1 MQAAVNA
8 KKYMKWI
15 AIPLIQYL
23 RKSLAQRKVFAA
35 EYDERLQLLCA
46 FFSWVTSFEA
56 LRTVK
61 NDDQALQTQQ
71 SSCIQLY
78 AAPTVLLHTQEQRT
92 TEEFAA
98 YFLKK

>member
-1 MQAAVNA
+1 MNCYTTHSIPSEKPCT
-8 KKYMKWI
+8 KKSFSLKLSFLLQQNMMSIFYFFV
-15 AIPLIQYL
+15 P
-23 RKSLAQRKVFAA
+23 SLA
-35 EYDERLQLLCA
+35 
-46 FFSWVTSFEA
+46 VTSFEA

-61 NDDQALQTQQ
+61 NDDQALQAQQ

-92 TEEFAA
+92 TEEFVA